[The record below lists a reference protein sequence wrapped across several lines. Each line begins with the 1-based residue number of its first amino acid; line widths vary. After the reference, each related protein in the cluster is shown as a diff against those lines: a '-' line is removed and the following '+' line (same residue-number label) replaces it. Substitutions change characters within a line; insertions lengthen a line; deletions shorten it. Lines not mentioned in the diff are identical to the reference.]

1 MPPTDP
7 IAAVTHADPY
17 PYYAA
22 LARERPLYRD
32 DTLNLWVASSPQA
45 IAQVLAHPAARVRP
59 PAEPVP
65 RGLCPAGALFGRF
78 VRMNDSAEHARLK
91 TLLRAYIDSQPAPDL
106 DGAWP
111 LPRIDAAGVDRYLTL
126 APVYAQADFMG
137 LPPDVHGTCAADIA
151 DFIAAL
157 PATAD
162 AARIDRAHRAAER
175 LQARMLTYL
184 HAPQAG
190 EALRRL
196 RQDCAQAG
204 IGMDLLAAN
213 LAGLLF
219 QSCEAGAALLGN
231 ALVLAGRRGLRRA
244 PTPDAARELV
254 AETLR
259 IDPPI
264 HNTRRFLTDEIN
276 VDGQRI
282 AAGQTVLLVLAAAA
296 PRATRHALD
305 LGALGHACPGQ
316 DLARRHAAGALSH
329 LLRAGADAPALAAR
343 HRYRPLPNARLPCLT
358 APRTHTH
365 DRRDL
370 RSRTRPGR
378 SQALSGHRR
387 HPDRRAEGHRR
398 LHFRRALP
406 EPEHAGQAAVAVV
419 LAR

>member
-1 MPPTDP
+1 MRSR
-7 IAAVTHADPY
+7 H
-17 PYYAA
+17 
-22 LARERPLYRD
+22 RGLYRG
-32 DTLNLWVASSPQA
+32 
-45 IAQVLAHPAARVRP
+45 AARHCRRRAHRTRP
-59 PAEPVP
+59 PRRRA
-65 RGLCPAGALFGRF
+65 PAGAHAGLSARAPGR
-78 VRMNDSAEHARLK
+78 RNAA
-91 TLLRAYIDSQPAPDL
+91 PA
-106 DGAWP
+106 
-111 LPRIDAAGVDRYLTL
+111 AAGLR
-126 APVYAQADFMG
+126 PG
-137 LPPDVHGTCAADIA
+137 RHRHG
-151 DFIAAL
+151 
-157 PATAD
+157 PAG
-162 AARIDRAHRAAER
+162 RQSGRAAVPVLR
-175 LQARMLTYL
+175 SRRGPAR
-184 HAPQAG
+184 Q
-190 EALRRL
+190 
-196 RQDCAQAG
+196 CA
-204 IGMDLLAAN
+204 
-213 LAGLLF
+213 
-219 QSCEAGAALLGN
+219 
-231 ALVLAGRRGLRRA
+231 VLAGRRGLRRA

-259 IDPPI
+259 TDPPI
-264 HNTRRFLTDEIN
+264 HNTRRFADEIS

-296 PRATRHALD
+296 SRNPTRPGPLARWATPVPA
-305 LGALGHACPGQ
+305 G
-316 DLARRHAAGALSH
+316 LARRHAAGALAH

>member
-65 RGLCPAGALFGRF
+65 RGLCPGPAGALFGRF

-106 DGAWP
+106 NGAWP

-126 APVYAQADFMG
+126 APVYAQAAFMG

-162 AARIDRAHRAAER
+162 AARIERAHRAAER
-175 LQARMLTYL
+175 LQARMLAYL

-190 EALRRL
+190 ETLRRL

-244 PTPDAARELV
+244 PPRTRRANWSPKRCALIRRYTTPDASWPTRSTSTASASPPGRPCCWCWPPPPSRNPTHPGPLARWATPV
-254 AETLR
+254 PARTWR
-259 IDPPI
+259 AAMRRARWPICCAPAPTRPPW
-264 HNTRRFLTDEIN
+264 
-276 VDGQRI
+276 
-282 AAGQTVLLVLAAAA
+282 
-296 PRATRHALD
+296 PRAIATGR
-305 LGALGHACPGQ
+305 CPT
-316 DLARRHAAGALSH
+316 
-329 LLRAGADAPALAAR
+329 PAF
-343 HRYRPLPNARLPCLT
+343 P
-358 APRTHTH
+358 
-365 DRRDL
+365 
-370 RSRTRPGR
+370 
-378 SQALSGHRR
+378 
-387 HPDRRAEGHRR
+387 
-398 LHFRRALP
+398 
-406 EPEHAGQAAVAVV
+406 V
-419 LAR
+419 

>member
-1 MPPTDP
+1 MRRRTSW
-7 IAAVTHADPY
+7 ACRRT
-17 PYYAA
+17 
-22 LARERPLYRD
+22 
-32 DTLNLWVASSPQA
+32 
-45 IAQVLAHPAARVRP
+45 
-59 PAEPVP
+59 
-65 RGLCPAGALFGRF
+65 
-78 VRMNDSAEHARLK
+78 
-91 TLLRAYIDSQPAPDL
+91 
-106 DGAWP
+106 
-111 LPRIDAAGVDRYLTL
+111 
-126 APVYAQADFMG
+126 
-137 LPPDVHGTCAADIA
+137 HGTCAADIA

-296 PRATRHALD
+296 LAQPDTPWTF
-305 LGALGHACPGQ
+305 GALGHACPGQ

-329 LLRAGADAPALAAR
+329 LLRAGDAPALAAR

>member
-1 MPPTDP
+1 
-7 IAAVTHADPY
+7 
-17 PYYAA
+17 
-22 LARERPLYRD
+22 
-32 DTLNLWVASSPQA
+32 
-45 IAQVLAHPAARVRP
+45 
-59 PAEPVP
+59 
-65 RGLCPAGALFGRF
+65 
-78 VRMNDSAEHARLK
+78 
-91 TLLRAYIDSQPAPDL
+91 
-106 DGAWP
+106 
-111 LPRIDAAGVDRYLTL
+111 
-126 APVYAQADFMG
+126 MG

-162 AARIDRAHRAAER
+162 AARIERAHRAAER
-175 LQARMLTYL
+175 LQARMLL
-184 HAPQAG
+184 SARAPG
-190 EALRRL
+190 RETLRRL

-259 IDPPI
+259 TDPPI
-264 HNTRRFLTDEIN
+264 HNTRRFLADEI
-276 VDGQRI
+276 RRWP
-282 AAGQTVLLVLAAAA
+282 AHRRRQTVLLVLAAAA
-296 PRATRHALD
+296 LAQPDTPWTFGRWATPVPARTWRAAMRRAR
-305 LGALGHACPGQ
+305 CPSA
-316 DLARRHAAGALSH
+316 ARRRR
-329 LLRAGADAPALAAR
+329 RARLAAR

>member
-1 MPPTDP
+1 
-7 IAAVTHADPY
+7 
-17 PYYAA
+17 
-22 LARERPLYRD
+22 
-32 DTLNLWVASSPQA
+32 
-45 IAQVLAHPAARVRP
+45 
-59 PAEPVP
+59 
-65 RGLCPAGALFGRF
+65 
-78 VRMNDSAEHARLK
+78 MNDSAEHARLK

-106 DGAWP
+106 NGAWP

-126 APVYAQADFMG
+126 APVYAQAAFMG

-157 PATAD
+157 PATE
-162 AARIDRAHRAAER
+162 RRAHRTR
-175 LQARMLTYL
+175 PPRRR
-184 HAPQAG
+184 APAG
-190 EALRRL
+190 AH
-196 RQDCAQAG
+196 
-204 IGMDLLAAN
+204 
-213 LAGLLF
+213 AGLSARAPGRRNAAPAAAGLRPGRHRHGPAGR
-219 QSCEAGAALLGN
+219 QSGRAAVPVLRSRRGPARQCAGAGWPARPAAGAA
-231 ALVLAGRRGLRRA
+231 
-244 PTPDAARELV
+244 PDAARELV

-264 HNTRRFLTDEIN
+264 HNTRRFLADEIN

-296 PRATRHALD
+296 LAQPDTPWTF
-305 LGALGHACPGQ
+305 GALGHACPGQ
-316 DLARRHAAGALSH
+316 DAARRDAAGALAH

-343 HRYRPLPNARLPCLT
+343 HRYRRCPTPAFPCLT

>member
-1 MPPTDP
+1 
-7 IAAVTHADPY
+7 
-17 PYYAA
+17 
-22 LARERPLYRD
+22 
-32 DTLNLWVASSPQA
+32 
-45 IAQVLAHPAARVRP
+45 
-59 PAEPVP
+59 
-65 RGLCPAGALFGRF
+65 
-78 VRMNDSAEHARLK
+78 
-91 TLLRAYIDSQPAPDL
+91 
-106 DGAWP
+106 
-111 LPRIDAAGVDRYLTL
+111 
-126 APVYAQADFMG
+126 MG

-162 AARIDRAHRAAER
+162 AARIERAHRAAER
-175 LQARMLTYL
+175 LQARMLAYL

-190 EALRRL
+190 ETLRRL

-259 IDPPI
+259 TDPPI
-264 HNTRRFLTDEIN
+264 HNTRRFLADEIS

-296 PRATRHALD
+296 LAQPDTPWTF
-305 LGALGHACPGQ
+305 GALGHACPGQ
-316 DLARRHAAGALSH
+316 DLARRHAAGAWPICC
-329 LLRAGADAPALAAR
+329 APAPT
-343 HRYRPLPNARLPCLT
+343 RPPWPRVIATGRCPTPAFPCLT